1 VYFLFRRRGKICH
14 AKTNIYL
21 CDIVFDLRHI
31 GVACFPPIA
40 LLGLL
45 FGILSYC
52 EIKRADGIVTGTVMT
67 AIGTVLSVLGIVFA
81 VFVVIYFTQIFLGA
95 KERMSPRDAT
105 ATVPI
110 YPGFIGEG
118 FKGSG
123 FHFEWEGQSFIGCSL
138 HQFDSETPEVMHMF
152 NSGKGESIIEVPV
165 TGRAFM
171 QEDVQILAYE
181 TGVIDEFD
189 GLVYEDNVE
198 IRAGEVV
205 YVMTSR
211 GPLEA
216 RVMLFCSSYEPGMRC
231 AKLKLHPTRLRGL
244 SGSAVISGVT
254 GTVVGVLLTG
264 NEEAGTF
271 GFEVLDLE
279 RSILNEDL
287 GP

>member
-1 VYFLFRRRGKICH
+1 MQERTSTYAI
-14 AKTNIYL
+14 L
-21 CDIVFDLRHI
+21 CLIFGVL
-31 GVACFPPIA
+31 GVACFPLFA
-40 LLGLL
+40 LIGLI
-45 FGILSYC
+45 FGILSYF
-52 EIKRADGIVTGTVMT
+52 EIKQSDGVVTGTVM
-67 AIGTVLSVLGIVFA
+67 AVIGTVLSVLGILFA
-81 VFVVIYFTQIFLGA
+81 VFVVVYITQSILGA
-95 KERMSPRDAT
+95 NERLSPREAT

-138 HQFDSETPEVMHMF
+138 HQFDSEIPEVMHMF

-165 TGRAFM
+165 TGVAFV
-171 QEDVQILAYE
+171 QNDVQILEYE
-181 TGVIDEFD
+181 AGVIDQFD
-189 GLVYEDNVE
+189 ALVYEDNVE

-216 RVMLFCSSYEPGMRC
+216 RVRLLCSSYEPGMRC
-231 AKLKLHPTRLRGL
+231 AKLNLHPVRLRGL

-264 NEEAGTF
+264 DEEAGTF
-271 GFEVLDLE
+271 GFEVLDLD
-279 RSILNEDL
+279 RSILNEAL
-287 GP
+287 VP